1 MADMPSTSL
10 KLVLLLLLLQICSSY
25 ILLERSPRVTVKEGP
40 FLLERYNS
48 DDPGAFVEIAT
59 EPPSK
64 IQAVTHLKDDPPSSS
79 MEKVSAKA
87 DAKLTKEENLPTANT
102 QDFVADIAPT
112 RTSQLGLVS
121 KPKLERAPSSEPEQP
136 EHQIV
141 PEPEPLPES
150 EPILTPE
157 HDSPNQDAT
166 EPSSESD
173 IEPSSEAEP
182 NVEKLAYKIENSMQD
197 MVDETTEPS
206 PVEGALG
213 EILDEIYAEPVDSL
227 EPSEELKMTHQ
238 VENAFLEKLSH
249 ILPSIVNNFEK
260 IGGSSAGGERAIV
273 GEVRKKV
280 TIEVEGEDDRVLI
293 AKLQFALSFEEPK
306 TDVVASATASS
317 EQPESSGHQH
327 VEVESESTTQN
338 PPSSSTEMSKPS
350 EALPQPEPPLYPQE
364 HLQHQHDPL
373 FAYFPGGHPLLGLT
387 QVVIS
392 PQGEQNHILPPPSFP
407 QVPQGHPQLH
417 PHGGF
422 AHPLLDLTHVA
433 IQTNGL
439 YPNMEYLL
447 HPQDSY
453 HPHGLVH
460 LPHNDQ
466 GHPLVKPALHQ
477 GADTATRWA
486 GPGLGGPGLGPGL
499 GEPPAMFFPPA
510 VFQGH
515 KQPLGPHTSVKG
527 L

>member
-1 MADMPSTSL
+1 M
-10 KLVLLLLLLQICSSY
+10 
-25 ILLERSPRVTVKEGP
+25 G
-40 FLLERYNS
+40 
-48 DDPGAFVEIAT
+48 
-59 EPPSK
+59 
-64 IQAVTHLKDDPPSSS
+64 
-79 MEKVSAKA
+79 
-87 DAKLTKEENLPTANT
+87 
-102 QDFVADIAPT
+102 
-112 RTSQLGLVS
+112 
-121 KPKLERAPSSEPEQP
+121 
-136 EHQIV
+136 
-141 PEPEPLPES
+141 
-150 EPILTPE
+150 LTPE
-157 HDSPNQDAT
+157 HDSPSQDTT

-182 NVEKLAYKIENSMQD
+182 NVEKLANKIENSSQD
-197 MVDETTEPS
+197 IVDETTEPS

-213 EILDEIYAEPVDSL
+213 EILDEIYAEPVASL
-227 EPSEELKMTHQ
+227 EPLEELKMTHQ

-260 IGGSSAGGERAIV
+260 IGGGSAGGERAIV

-280 TIEVEGEDDRVLI
+280 TVEVEGEEDRVLI

-306 TDVVASATASS
+306 TEIAASTTASTTASS
-317 EQPESSGHQH
+317 EQPESSGHQD

-338 PPSSSTEMSKPS
+338 PPSSSTEMSDPS
-350 EALPQPEPPLYPQE
+350 EALPQPEQPLYPQE
-364 HLQHQHDPL
+364 HLQHQQDHL
-373 FAYFPGGHPLLGLT
+373 FSYFPGGHPLLGLT

-392 PQGEQNHILPPPSFP
+392 PHGEQNHILPPPSFP

-422 AHPLLDLTHVA
+422 GHLLLDLTHVA
-433 IQTNGL
+433 IQTNAF

-453 HPHGLVH
+453 PPHNLVP

-477 GADTATRWA
+477 GAGTATRWA
-486 GPGLGGPGLGPGL
+486 APGLGPGL
-499 GEPPAMFFPPA
+499 VAPPAMFFPPP

-515 KQPLGPHTSVKG
+515 
-527 L
+527 